1 MANTHVGIDISK
13 HQLDVAVRGEE
24 ACDRMAHDQETID
37 TLCRRLCELAP
48 DRVVLA
54 ATGGLEMPLATT
66 LQAAGLPVVVV
77 NPRQARAFGRASGQ
91 LAKTDRIDARWL
103 AEMAAR
109 MRPPVRTLPEA
120 ERRDVRALVVRR
132 RQLTAMSAPEKTRLH
147 STPAIAR
154 PSIQAL
160 LDYLQTELARLD
172 QALEDH
178 LQNHQTWCRHAEL
191 LRSVPGVGPVTAA
204 VLVADLPELGQLSRR
219 TLASLVGV
227 APLNQDSGQLRG
239 KRRIWGGRAGVRRI
253 LYMATVSAVR
263 HNPAIRAFYT
273 RLCDKGKPRKVA
285 LVAAMRKLLVMLN
298 AIMRDQVPWQKE
310 PVTKPLH
317 T

>member
-1 MANTHVGIDISK
+1 MDFILTPADPEGQRALPDHPG
-13 HQLDVAVRGEE
+13 
-24 ACDRMAHDQETID
+24 ACPQCGASAW
-37 TLCRRLCELAP
+37 RRNGTYA
-48 DRVVLA
+48 
-54 ATGGLEMPLATT
+54 
-66 LQAAGLPVVVV
+66 
-77 NPRQARAFGRASGQ
+77 
-91 LAKTDRIDARWL
+91 
-103 AEMAAR
+103 
-109 MRPPVRTLPEA
+109 
-120 ERRDVRALVVRR
+120 RALVVLGRLQVQR
-132 RQLTAMSAPEKTRLH
+132 WQCKACLGSASPLPPGVTAH
-147 STPAIAR
+147 QR
-154 PSIQAL
+154 PQAFRELVTSMYVYSVSFRGLIRL
-160 LDYLQTELARLD
+160 LD
-172 QALEDH
+172 
-178 LQNHQTWCRHAEL
+178 L

>member
-1 MANTHVGIDISK
+1 MANTYVGIDISK
-13 HQLDVAVRGEE
+13 HQLDVAVQGEE
-24 ACDRMAHDQETID
+24 ACDSMAHDQETID
-37 TLCRRLCELAP
+37 ALCRRLRELAP
-48 DRVVLA
+48 DRVVLE

-77 NPRQARAFGRASGQ
+77 NPRQARAFGRASGPW
-91 LAKTDRIDARWL
+91 AKTDRIDARLL

-120 ERRDVRALVVRR
+120 ERRDLRALVVRR
-132 RQLTAMSAPEKTRLH
+132 RQLTAMSPRRKTGRH

-178 LQNHQTWCRHAEL
+178 LQNHPTWCRHAEL

-239 KRRIWGGRAGVRRI
+239 QRRIWGGRAGVRRI